1 MRYAISFLIVLFSL
15 SVNAQVEKAKNDLP
29 ETKVNPNKTAVRKPL
44 IVDRGKL
51 NNYGK
56 ASDTNS
62 KKEKRR
68 RKRIIKTLK
77 EKSL

>member
-1 MRYAISFLIVLFSL
+1 MKYAYSLLIMLFSL
-15 SVNAQVEKAKNDLP
+15 CANAQVEKAKDDLP
-29 ETKVNPNKTAVRKPL
+29 ENKINPNKTAVRKPI

-56 ASDTNS
+56 AGDTNT

-68 RKRIIKTLK
+68 RKRIIKSLK
-77 EKSL
+77 QASL

>member
-1 MRYAISFLIVLFSL
+1 MILLFSFAA
-15 SVNAQVEKAKNDLP
+15 SAQVEKAKNDLP
-29 ETKVNPNKTAVRKPL
+29 ENKVNPNKNAIHKPI

-56 ASDTNS
+56 VGDSNT

-68 RKRIIKTLK
+68 RKRLI
-77 EKSL
+77 KSLKQQSL